1 MATVAEILI
10 DLPAEPDVA
19 AGTVYGYTGNELTGS
34 ATDLASGSG
43 VQRLKGRV
51 PVWYMLGARAPSAD
65 ATRLGV
71 PTGVLGVLGNNDRLP
86 ALQVADGRFSP
97 TAINLTAF
105 VGETKTHTIV
115 PRDTSGAPIDTGG
128 VQLEYVIE
136 TTDGTDVQ
144 TGEITQDADTYE
156 ISIPTGTAN
165 ETVQL
170 LRYSVRVASTG
181 VVVAYGRY
189 SVAAVAE
196 EDGGDGEHLP
206 FNPSKISRAFNEGCL
221 TLVKGKDYLVSN
233 SNELRV
239 LLDFSRGVVSAEGAF
254 LTTRHRRSK
263 SIEIYRLE
271 ATSVDSETGIAVFE
285 IGNAVL
291 QYEGGAYYEYM
302 IELKHGD
309 NYQAVA
315 AGYHILLDDVAA
327 ALV

>member
-10 DLPAEPDVA
+10 DLPAAPDVA
-19 AGTVYGYTGNELTGS
+19 AGTVYGYTGSELTGS

-51 PVWYMLGARAPSAD
+51 PVWYMLGARAPAAD

-86 ALQVADGRFSP
+86 ALQVADGRFNS

-136 TTDGTDVQ
+136 KLNGEDVQ
-144 TGEITQDADTYE
+144 SGSTTSDDEPLTQDADTLRIKIE
-156 ISIPTGTAN
+156 PTTAN
-165 ETVQL
+165 ASAGV

-181 VVVAYGRY
+181 GVIAYGRY

-196 EDGGDGEHLP
+196 EGGPAADLE
-206 FNPSKISRAFNEGCL
+206 R
-221 TLVKGKDYLVSN
+221 VKGCRIRVYTNEIITLELEADRTESLVGQS
-233 SNELRV
+233 
-239 LLDFSRGVVSAEGAF
+239 LDFSIWSRGHRNVQMFSSTGTENGFRVTIPKLEKQNMHMEWACRIRGSGEVVKCGLFQVHSNP
-254 LTTRHRRSK
+254 T
-263 SIEIYRLE
+263 
-271 ATSVDSETGIAVFE
+271 
-285 IGNAVL
+285 
-291 QYEGGAYYEYM
+291 
-302 IELKHGD
+302 
-309 NYQAVA
+309 
-315 AGYHILLDDVAA
+315 
-327 ALV
+327 